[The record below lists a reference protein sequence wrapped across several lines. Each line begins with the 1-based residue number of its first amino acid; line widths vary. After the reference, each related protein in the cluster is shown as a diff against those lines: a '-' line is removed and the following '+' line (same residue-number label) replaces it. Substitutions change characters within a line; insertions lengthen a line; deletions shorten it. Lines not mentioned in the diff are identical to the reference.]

1 MKAETVCK
9 LKGSGPSTRIRVACR
24 LLILLAETL
33 PQREGN
39 FRRAITS
46 GTTRRLMSRQN
57 LRT

>member
-1 MKAETVCK
+1 MEAETVCK
-9 LKGSGPSTRIRVACR
+9 LKGFGPSTRIRVACR
-24 LLILLAETL
+24 LLILLAEAL
-33 PQREGN
+33 PSGEGN